1 MQKSSSEAVRVRI
14 NLSVG
19 IGWAP
24 GCRAMSLVPL
34 RKGLGG
40 IEVQVN

>member
-1 MQKSSSEAVRVRI
+1 MQKSSSKTVRLRI

-19 IGWAP
+19 IDWAP
-24 GCRAMSLVPL
+24 GCRATSLVPL

-40 IEVQVN
+40 FEVQVN